1 MAVFIATVATFRYP
15 DRMVMNK
22 KIKTSA
28 SSCSRLLAGVV
39 LSTLLLNL
47 LSGCAHNQLSGDSSQ
62 SPVTDSN
69 APISSVHEVQSFR
82 ANEPEGPK
90 VVAEE
95 FEQIPTEINPLVE
108 KWIAYFQGRGRP
120 HMERYLSRSAR
131 YMKLMKKILR
141 ENGLPEDLIYIALIE
156 SGFSPKAM
164 SRAAAVGYW
173 QFIKPTGK
181 RYGLEINALIDERRD
196 YVLSTQAAAEYF
208 KGLYSMFGSWYLA
221 MASYNV
227 GENRVKKEVMRH
239 YTRDFWELARKKR
252 FPKETINYIPKF
264 IAAKLIGNNPAKYGF
279 TDIDYMSPLEFE
291 LITVDKPVNLRQMA
305 ERMEMEYDDL
315 KQLNPKFKGEIA
327 PLKTQTL
334 ELRVPIN
341 MKEKGL
347 IAAQQSSVDKVEY
360 VADAGETEIYKIR
373 KGDSL
378 NTIAKKYRTTVAWL
392 RDANDLKKGKK
403 LKVGQRIAVP
413 DRSGKKPVVVKYVAK
428 TSKPTPAPVQPVVTP
443 AVASAEPAATAVNES
458 TLPPAPAATTEV
470 AANAAVTPPVTTAV
484 PPEETEAVK
493 NTEIVTS
500 KGVYYVVQPGDTLS
514 EIADDY
520 NSSVEELRKMNKLS
534 RSSKLKAGMKLK
546 VPKDEGLPSEPGA
559 SNTNM
564 VVEQKA
570 PQTADRE
577 PQSRQVAESRK
588 VAAENVDSS
597 SAQSDHVV
605 RPGENLTT
613 IAHRYGVSIQAIR
626 SANNLTKKSVLRV
639 GSKLVI
645 PVTNRSNSSRPQTV
659 VPERKSVK
667 VTRRPRIHIVKR
679 GENLVEIAEKY
690 NIPIGRLQ
698 EENRLKRGS
707 KLLIGTQLL
716 IPTAQ
721 ASF

>member
-1 MAVFIATVATFRYP
+1 MPVFIATVGTFRYA
-15 DRMVMNK
+15 DRMAMNK
-22 KIKTSA
+22 KILKTA
-28 SSCSRLLAGVV
+28 SNCSRLLTGVV

-47 LSGCAHNQLSGDSSQ
+47 LSGCAHNQISSDSNT
-62 SPVTDSN
+62 PLVNDPN

-90 VVAEE
+90 VVVEE
-95 FEQIPTEINPLVE
+95 LEQIPTEINPLVE
-108 KWIAYFQGRGRP
+108 KWINYFQGRGRP

-131 YMKLMKKILR
+131 YTKLMKKIIR

-156 SGFSPKAM
+156 SGFSSKAM

-181 RYGLEINALIDERRD
+181 RFGLEINALIDERRD

-264 IAAKLIGNNPAKYGF
+264 IAAKLIGNDPAKYGF

-291 LITVDKPVNLRQMA
+291 LITVNKPVNLRQMA

-327 PLKTQTL
+327 PLKNQTL

-341 MKEKGL
+341 TKEKGL
-347 IAAQQSSVDKVEY
+347 IAAQQSSVDKIEY
-360 VADAGETEIYKIR
+360 VADAGETEIYKVR

-378 NTIAKKYRTTVAWL
+378 NTIAKKYRTNVAWL

-428 TSKPTPAPVQPVVTP
+428 TNKPVPVQPIAVATPEVAVAPTSAAEAPTVPSNVTASTPDNSSANPSVAGTQASVVT
-443 AVASAEPAATAVNES
+443 
-458 TLPPAPAATTEV
+458 
-470 AANAAVTPPVTTAV
+470 
-484 PPEETEAVK
+484 PEETEAVK

-500 KGVYYVVQPGDTLS
+500 KGVFYVVQPGDTLS

-534 RSSKLKAGMKLK
+534 RASKLKAGMKLK
-546 VPKDEGLPSEPGA
+546 VPKDEGLPADPGA

-564 VVEQKA
+564 VVEQKT

-577 PQSRQVAESRK
+577 PQSRQIAESK
-588 VAAENVDSS
+588 VATAPVAAN
-597 SAQSDHVV
+597 SDHVV
-605 RPGENLTT
+605 SPGENLTT

-626 SANNLTKKSVLRV
+626 SANNLSKKSVLRV
-639 GSKLVI
+639 GSRLVI
-645 PVTNRSNSSRPQTV
+645 PVNNRSNSAKPQTLI
-659 VPERKSVK
+659 PERKSVK
-667 VTRRPRIHIVKR
+667 IARRPRIHIVRR

-698 EENRLKRGS
+698 EENRIRRGS

-721 ASF
+721 AAY